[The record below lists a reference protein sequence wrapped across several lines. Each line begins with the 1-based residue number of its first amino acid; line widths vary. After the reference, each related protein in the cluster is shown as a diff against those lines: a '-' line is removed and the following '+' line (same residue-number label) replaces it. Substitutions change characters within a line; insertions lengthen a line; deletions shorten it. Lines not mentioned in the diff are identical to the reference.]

1 VPLILLTP
9 DVGQLSCIYN
19 HLVPQLR
26 IMALMESEAIVLRTY
41 PLREADLLVTLFTR
55 AEGKV
60 RGVAR
65 SAKKSKR
72 RFGGALEPMTYVRA
86 FYDVRE
92 RQELVRLDACEVI
105 ESPLATEVS
114 YARAVA
120 LAHVAELLDELLPDR
135 EANDAIFRMT
145 LSVLHALQHVEIDA
159 AIIKTGGR
167 LKTGSEKTGS
177 EKTNSDTKS
186 CSDIWMPVTYFEL
199 WLTRLVGF
207 LPELTECIACGRT
220 LNGSRAW
227 FHALADGLMCPEDK
241 RLASSEISSE
251 SRALAA
257 QMFRAPVESF
267 AGTPWPKSQAAD
279 LRKFLIQTLQR
290 NIEKKLVT
298 ASMLEKGGF

>member
-1 VPLILLTP
+1 
-9 DVGQLSCIYN
+9 
-19 HLVPQLR
+19 
-26 IMALMESEAIVLRTY
+26 MALKESEAIVLRTY

-72 RFGGALEPMTYVRA
+72 RFGGALEPLTHVRA

-92 RQELVRLDACEVI
+92 RQELARLDACEVL
-105 ESPLATEVS
+105 ESPLASEVS

-120 LAHVAELLDELLPDR
+120 LGHVAELLDELLPDR
-135 EANDAIFRMT
+135 EANDAIFRLT
-145 LSVLHALQHVEIDA
+145 LSVLHVLSGPEV
-159 AIIKTGGR
+159 
-167 LKTGSEKTGS
+167 
-177 EKTNSDTKS
+177 
-186 CSDIWMPVTYFEL
+186 WMPVTYFEL

-207 LPELTECIACGRT
+207 LPELTECIVCGRS
-220 LNGSRAW
+220 LNGSRAY

-251 SRALAA
+251 SRAFAA

-267 AGTPWPKSQAAD
+267 AGGNTSGVAWPKARCTD

-290 NIEKKLVT
+290 HIEKKLVT
-298 ASMLEKGGF
+298 AGMLEKMSS

>member
-1 VPLILLTP
+1 
-9 DVGQLSCIYN
+9 
-19 HLVPQLR
+19 
-26 IMALMESEAIVLRTY
+26 MALKESEAIVLRTY

-55 AEGKV
+55 TEGKI

-72 RFGGALEPMTYVRA
+72 RFGGALEPLTYVRA

-92 RQELVRLDACEVI
+92 RQELARLDACEVL

-120 LAHVAELLDELLPDR
+120 LAHVAELLDELLPDG
-135 EANDAIFRMT
+135 EANDAIFRLT
-145 LSVLHALQHVEIDA
+145 LSVLHALQSN
-159 AIIKTGGR
+159 
-167 LKTGSEKTGS
+167 KTGS
-177 EKTNSDTKS
+177 DV
-186 CSDIWMPVTYFEL
+186 WMPVTYFEL

-207 LPELTECIACGRT
+207 LPELTECIVCGRA
-220 LNGSRAW
+220 LNGSRAY
-227 FHALADGLMCPEDK
+227 FHALADGLMCVDDK

-267 AGTPWPKSQAAD
+267 AGTAWPKPQGAD
-279 LRKFLIQTLQR
+279 LRKFLIQILQR
-290 NIEKKLVT
+290 HIEKKLVT
-298 ASMLEKGGF
+298 AGMLEKGGF